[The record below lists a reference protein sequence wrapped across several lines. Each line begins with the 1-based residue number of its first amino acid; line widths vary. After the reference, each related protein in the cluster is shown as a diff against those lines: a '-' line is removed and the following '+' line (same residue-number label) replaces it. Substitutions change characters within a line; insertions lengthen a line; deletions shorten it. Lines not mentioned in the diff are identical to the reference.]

1 MQLVASLFFFSR
13 KIILSRNSRKRR
25 GCAGVPFGI
34 YIAHK
39 FHKFHECL
47 SLRDGFFSHR
57 LHRFYR
63 FFILT
68 IRFALLLRKNRSA
81 DLHRFF
87 IAARWFFAHKFHK
100 FHECLSLCDR
110 FFSHRLHRF
119 YRFFILVI
127 RFALL
132 LCKNRSVDLHRFYRC
147 AMFFLPTNFTN
158 ITNIYCYVIVFFC
171 RFY

>member
-39 FHKFHECL
+39 FHECL
-47 SLRDGFFSHR
+47 SLR
-57 LHRFYR
+57 
-63 FFILT
+63 
-68 IRFALLLRKNRSA
+68 
-81 DLHRFF
+81 
-87 IAARWFFAHKFHK
+87 
-100 FHECLSLCDR
+100 DR

-119 YRFFILVI
+119 YRFFILII

-147 AMFFLPTNFTN
+147 AMVFFAHKFHKYHEYLLLCDSFFLQILLNGRTSRASQRGGVVYMN
-158 ITNIYCYVIVFFC
+158 IFL
-171 RFY
+171 

>member
-13 KIILSRNSRKRR
+13 KIILSRNARKRR

-34 YIAHK
+34 YIVHK

-47 SLRDGFFSHR
+47 SLR
-57 LHRFYR
+57 
-63 FFILT
+63 
-68 IRFALLLRKNRSA
+68 
-81 DLHRFF
+81 
-87 IAARWFFAHKFHK
+87 
-100 FHECLSLCDR
+100 DR

-147 AMFFLPTNFTN
+147 AMFFFAHKFHKYLLLCDSFFLQILLKGRTSRASQRGGVVYMN
-158 ITNIYCYVIVFFC
+158 IFL
-171 RFY
+171 

>member
-13 KIILSRNSRKRR
+13 KIILSRNSRNSRNRR

-39 FHKFHECL
+39 FHECL
-47 SLRDGFFSHR
+47 SLR
-57 LHRFYR
+57 
-63 FFILT
+63 
-68 IRFALLLRKNRSA
+68 
-81 DLHRFF
+81 
-87 IAARWFFAHKFHK
+87 
-100 FHECLSLCDR
+100 DR

-119 YRFFILVI
+119 YRFFILII

-147 AMFFLPTNFTN
+147 AMVFLPTNFTN
-158 ITNIYCYVIVFFC
+158 ITNIYCYVIVFSADFTERTHEPC
-171 RFY
+171 VPTGRGCVYEYFFVIL